1 MTLDT
6 IFTLEVVLVVVLLAA
21 AAGGAIYLAVS
32 NRRARRETDREV
44 SIANIPANIPVGT
57 ALEEY
62 AEDTTIKRATPR
74 EPRREF
80 YKSMGLE
87 TTEDMKICLYSLQEY
102 RDELGGTHAA
112 TDSGFVAATKAYRQ
126 LDEEWYDYS
135 PHKAADVLEL
145 TPEDYGV
152 DGERSAL
159 LLRRLPPG
167 LPPEAWDAL

>member
-6 IFTLEVVLVVVLLAA
+6 IFTLEVVLMMVLLAA

-62 AEDTTIKRATPR
+62 AEDTIERAAPR

-80 YKSMGLE
+80 
-87 TTEDMKICLYSLQEY
+87 
-102 RDELGGTHAA
+102 
-112 TDSGFVAATKAYRQ
+112 
-126 LDEEWYDYS
+126 
-135 PHKAADVLEL
+135 
-145 TPEDYGV
+145 
-152 DGERSAL
+152 
-159 LLRRLPPG
+159 
-167 LPPEAWDAL
+167 